1 MRRTFVSA
9 GLTAALVLSFSQ
21 AGYAGGQAL
30 SCYEQAVVP
39 AVYQTVQERV
49 LVQKASKQ
57 RVTVPAVYG
66 VQAKRVVLQPERVS
80 YRTIAPIYSV
90 QSRRVMVRPASYGW
104 EYQMRKGKK
113 VLCKVKH
120 PAVYSTVK
128 ERVLVKPGGRVAVRQ
143 PAIYGT
149 VNERVIVRAATTRVV
164 HQPAVYKTVSR
175 TVKVRDAQTVW
186 KPVDLRCK
194 R

>member
-1 MRRTFVSA
+1 MRRTFACA
-9 GLTAALVLSFSQ
+9 GLAALLVVCVSGSGF
-21 AGYAGGQAL
+21 AGGQPL

-49 LVQKASKQ
+49 LVQKAS
-57 RVTVPAVYG
+57 RYTVTEPAIYST
-66 VQAKRVVLQPERVS
+66 QAKRVVLQPERVS

-90 QSRRVMVRPASYGW
+90 RNRTVMVRPASYGW
-104 EYQMRKGKK
+104 EYQMRKGRK

-120 PAVYSTVK
+120 PAVYSTVQ
-128 ERVLVKPGGRVAVRQ
+128 ERVLVKPGGRVAVRT

-149 VNERVIVRAATTRVV
+149 VNQRVLVRRASSRVMTR
-164 HQPAVYKTVSR
+164 PAVYKTVTR

-186 KPVDLRCK
+186 KPVPVNCRK
-194 R
+194 